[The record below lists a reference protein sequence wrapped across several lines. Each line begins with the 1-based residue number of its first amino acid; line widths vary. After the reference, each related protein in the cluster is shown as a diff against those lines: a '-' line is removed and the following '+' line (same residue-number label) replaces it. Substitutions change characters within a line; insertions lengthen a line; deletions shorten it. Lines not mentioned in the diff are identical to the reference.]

1 MTIGK
6 VINRFRD
13 LEALHNYE
21 MLNSSQVG
29 IIYNNLASLAFI
41 DLDKTISTDRGLQ
54 RKVYLSSDRDDLL
67 FALRDDEVAVKVFGR
82 QFFSK

>member
-1 MTIGK
+1 
-6 VINRFRD
+6 
-13 LEALHNYE
+13 